1 MFKRRPLSP
10 QEQLHSVAHRYRWL
24 RYSQAGQR
32 QVGHTTGSSASI
44 AQGGSRSTCDPR
56 LQRLEAI
63 LFLAR
68 EPVSARKLSKHADLA
83 DATEARTLV
92 RQLNQIYQFAGR
104 AFQVEEIA
112 GGMQLMTRRE
122 FAPWLHQLSD
132 ALGPTRLSAPAMEIL
147 AVVAYRQPVLRAEIE
162 AIRGVGCGE
171 VLRQLIERDFVRIG
185 GRSEELGR
193 PYLYSTTK
201 YFLQIFGLRSL
212 EDLPRREIMRSQI
225 ATDLAQAELIEPES
239 KSDSDLKPCAQ
250 SGNREN
256 EEGVF
261 RDNRNAQGN

>member
-44 AQGGSRSTCDPR
+44 AQGGSRPTCDPR

-92 RQLNQIYQFAGR
+92 RQLNQIYQVCQRFR
-104 AFQVEEIA
+104 SSVVVVV
-112 GGMQLMTRRE
+112 TN
-122 FAPWLHQLSD
+122 P
-132 ALGPTRLSAPAMEIL
+132 ALTQRCQAIPIIRYIWPLIKCHHLPSPKPSYPTLVS
-147 AVVAYRQPVLRAEIE
+147 
-162 AIRGVGCGE
+162 
-171 VLRQLIERDFVRIG
+171 
-185 GRSEELGR
+185 
-193 PYLYSTTK
+193 
-201 YFLQIFGLRSL
+201 
-212 EDLPRREIMRSQI
+212 
-225 ATDLAQAELIEPES
+225 
-239 KSDSDLKPCAQ
+239 
-250 SGNREN
+250 
-256 EEGVF
+256 
-261 RDNRNAQGN
+261 